1 MAFSLLGLIN
11 IGGNSGTNGQGGSL
25 TVEVLPQ
32 LAGGVDV
39 TLGGGSLADVAILPG
54 FGDGGSGGGLGG
66 ILPGLGDILPDLG
79 GGGGGG
85 SGGGLGGLLPGLGGI
100 LPGLGDNGGLN
111 LGGLIGVDTRSGVG
125 IDILPGLA
133 GGVGL
138 DIDGGDIGVDIL
150 PGLLGVDL
158 DVDLDDLD
166 IDLGVNVPVIP
177 DDIDDDDDND
187 DDDDPSNGDN
197 GDNNDDGSGIGNDGW
212 TPASPNVR
220 LDLMTAYQNITRLD
234 PTTSKAPIGQ
244 VLQVNEF
251 KAAITAGTMT
261 TQQAVDRIIDFADA
275 TTSVA
280 VLSYQF
286 FTGQIPSAKGLDY
299 LVNTGDDLN
308 AFDLTDGYYANFNLE
323 NRYINFAAA
332 LGLSGE
338 SAKSFGMAYGDMTF
352 AQAARSIYDKVIGI
366 QEARALG
373 VDTDAAIANIVGRKA
388 YFDELA
394 AGRINNVN
402 TDLAAKAALVG
413 YILAEA
419 VKADVGKYAN
429 SLENFYYDLAD
440 GQAQFKVGL
449 VTAYNDDGAWMA

>member
-1 MAFSLLGLIN
+1 MEI
-11 IGGNSGTNGQGGSL
+11 
-25 TVEVLPQ
+25 LPQ
-32 LAGGVDV
+32 LGGGVDV
-39 TLGGGSLADVAILPG
+39 TLGGGALVDVEVLPG
-54 FGDGGSGGGLGG
+54 FGSGGGSGGGLGG
-66 ILPGLGDILPDLG
+66 ILPDLG
-79 GGGGGG
+79 GILPGNGGGG

-100 LPGLGDNGGLN
+100 LPGGGTGGGLPGVGN
-111 LGGLIGVDTRSGVG
+111 LLGGLVTVDTRSGVG

-133 GGVGL
+133 GGVGVDL
-138 DIDGGDIGVDIL
+138 DDGSVGVDIL

-158 DVDLDDLD
+158 DVDLNDGLD
-166 IDLGVNVPVIP
+166 IDLGVNVPQIP
-177 DDIDDDDDND
+177 DDIDDDDDDNGGGD
-187 DDDDPSNGDN
+187 DDDDPTNGDN

-220 LDLMTAYQNITRLD
+220 LDLMTAYQNVTRLD
-234 PTTSKAPIGQ
+234 PTSSKAPAGE
-244 VLQVNEF
+244 LALVNAF
-251 KAAITAGTMT
+251 KTAITAGTMT
-261 TQQAVDRIIDFADA
+261 TQQAVDRIIDFADG

-280 VLSYQF
+280 ILTYQF

-299 LVNTGDDLN
+299 LVNTSDELN
-308 AFDLTDGYYANFNLE
+308 PFDLTDSYYANFNLE
-323 NRYINFAAA
+323 NRYINFSAA
-332 LGLSGE
+332 LGLAGE
-338 SAKSFGMAYGDMTF
+338 SAKSFALSYGDMTF
-352 AQAARSIYDKVIGI
+352 AQAARSIYDQVIGI

-394 AGRINNVN
+394 ATRINNTNV
-402 TDLAAKAALVG
+402 DLGAKAALVG

-449 VTAYNDDGAWMA
+449 VAAYNDDGAWMA

>member
-11 IGGNSGTNGQGGSL
+11 IGGTSGTSGQGGSL
-25 TVEVLPQ
+25 TVEIIPQ

-39 TLGGGSLADVAILPG
+39 TLGGGSLVDVSVLPGASGGQGSILP
-54 FGDGGSGGGLGG
+54 DL
-66 ILPGLGDILPDLG
+66 DDVLPDLG
-79 GGGGGG
+79 GGPGGV
-85 SGGGLGGLLPGLGGI
+85 LPGLGGV
-100 LPGLGDNGGLN
+100 LPGLDGGGIDLSD
-111 LGGLIGVDTRSGVG
+111 LIGVDTRSGVG

-133 GGVGL
+133 GGVGVDL
-138 DIDGGDIGVDIL
+138 DDGTVGIDIL

-158 DVDLDDLD
+158 GVDLNDGIDL
-166 IDLGVNVPVIP
+166 DLGVNVPLIP
-177 DDIDDDDDND
+177 DDIDDPDDPTDPGGDD
-187 DDDDPSNGDN
+187 DDDDPTNGDN
-197 GDNNDDGSGIGNDGW
+197 GDNNDDGAGIGNDGW
-212 TPASPNVR
+212 TPASPNIN
-220 LDLMTAYQNITRLD
+220 LDLMTAYQNVTRLE
-234 PTTSKAPIGQ
+234 PTSAKAPVAQ
-244 VLQVNEF
+244 VLQVNQF

-280 VLSYQF
+280 VLTYQF

-299 LVNTGDDLN
+299 LVNTGDELN
-308 AFDLTDGYYANFNLE
+308 PFDLTDAYYTNFNLE

-338 SAKSFGMAYGDMTF
+338 SAKSFGMTYGDMTF
-352 AQAARSIYDKVIGI
+352 AQAARSIYDQVIGI

-394 AGRINNVN
+394 TTRINNTN
-402 TDLAAKAALVG
+402 IDLASKAALVG

-429 SLENFYYDLAD
+429 SLENFYYDLSD

-449 VTAYNDDGAWMA
+449 VAAYNDDGAWMA